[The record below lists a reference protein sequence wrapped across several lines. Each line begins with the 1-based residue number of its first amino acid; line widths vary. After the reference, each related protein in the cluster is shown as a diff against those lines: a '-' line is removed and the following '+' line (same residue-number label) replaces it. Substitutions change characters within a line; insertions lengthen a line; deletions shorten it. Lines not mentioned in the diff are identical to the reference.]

1 LKKILGYFAALAS
14 GAGFLMPR
22 SLRAGKRNWLWIAP
36 CLAIAALIGAPRV
49 ARAFRQWE
57 VAMRQAALQEARA
70 AVAAGA
76 DGLPDLAALTD
87 PAASSSDPD
96 SRDNAEIRSL
106 VMAAELGPRTP
117 ETQQMLLEIAAQER
131 VRWADPFAVPA
142 SVSSPGTRT
151 WRSIGPQ
158 AARTEFNSTFYKAM
172 DSGRPTA
179 IAIHPTQPNTIFVAT
194 SGGGLWS
201 ARDFNGNYPTWT
213 PLTETL
219 GSLAVG
225 AFAIDPNAAADGT
238 VTIWLGLGDAFD
250 QQSGV
255 LVKGT
260 WTPSAAGVS
269 PPATATW
276 GAPIVLS
283 TASHPADLKPSAAL
297 NVRDIQIDP
306 LNGNHVLV
314 ATNEGLYQS
323 TDGAT
328 FTVSDLPNSIGLTRE
343 SAWQIVYLGS
353 AAGQSSWMVS
363 GVYACPFIA
372 GMTVPPS
379 PPSAGTGSFTC
390 PGDAAAAHY
399 NAGDLWKST
408 DSGGTWTS
416 ARAAG
421 AFPSPITTN
430 VRIDVGRIA
439 LGAGPTAD
447 PTKTVIYAQS
457 GTAQETSIPAG
468 CFAAPPV
475 PTGGILC
482 TFVAQ
487 TAWYL
492 KSIDGGATWATI
504 ATGLNTTVTRP
515 APQPALVLQP
525 TGLVNPTT
533 LVGDPTFD
541 NRNTGCTVM
550 NLGHVQSWYNLS
562 VSVDPANPNRAIF
575 GGDLCSAITKDG
587 GATYSAASHWLP
599 QGGSGF
605 TANGFLPYVHA
616 DWHASLAYR
625 DAAANQTVLLAGTDG
640 GLFVTRNIWDVPTP
654 ELGQWQQ
661 PDVGLTTHLFY
672 GLGTGDPTLGNP
684 NLVFG
689 GLQDN
694 GTRWRLVQDESFI
707 QEFNAGNWDQI
718 LGGDGFG
725 AAATSDTIGQ
735 NQVYWISVNGSR
747 RFCRPRA
754 RDCSQATRIENG
766 VEIPNWT
773 NPGTL
778 GVPDPFLIRY
788 APLGDDTSGVL
799 SATSN
804 FAVAWFIDQ
813 FDRASIRNLGNTN
826 GMNVDGVVASRPI
839 RGMGVRASPYR
850 YTLDGL
856 PNTRLYGGVTV
867 SGATA
872 MASFLIVDHGPV
884 PAPPPAT
891 IVGKNSVHFAGVT
904 GVGTGTIWIGNGSDI
919 AMPQNPASL
928 GGTDSKAT
936 WLVASNSVLS
946 NAVNCADP
954 KAANCDPAVVIPP
967 AIGHLYKTIDAGTT
981 WTPFHGD
988 GSGFDLPNVP
998 IYVIKYDP
1006 ADTTDQT
1013 IWVGTE
1019 LGVYRT
1025 TDGGTTW
1032 GRYGLGLPMVRVTDL
1047 QIANNGSVVRVSTYG
1062 RGVWEVYPNS
1072 EPAVAAG
1079 TGDFDR
1085 GKVIDFFD
1093 LSSLT
1098 ARMGSDPDA
1107 TTNLVY
1113 DASVDLS
1120 TAIPTGKTKTTIDEA
1135 DLTALL
1141 AKFGSNL
1148 P

>member
-1 LKKILGYFAALAS
+1 LAKILEFLQALAW
-14 GAGFLMPR
+14 GALLFGRR
-22 SLRAGKRNWLWIAP
+22 SHRVGKKKWLWIAA
-36 CLAIAALIGAPRV
+36 CAAIAALIAAPRV
-49 ARAFRQWE
+49 ARAFKQWE
-57 VAMRQAALQEARA
+57 YAQRQAALQEARA

-76 DGLPDLAALTD
+76 DGVPDLATLID
-87 PAASSSDPD
+87 PNANPSDPD

-117 ETQQMLLEIAAQER
+117 ETQQMLLEVAAQQR
-131 VRWADPFAVPA
+131 VLWADPFGVPA
-142 SVSSPGTRT
+142 GVSSPGTRT

-179 IAIHPTQPNTIFVAT
+179 IAMHPTQPNTIFVAT

-213 PLTETL
+213 PLTDTL
-219 GSLAVG
+219 GSLAIG
-225 AFAIDPNAAADGT
+225 AFAINPNAAPDGS

-269 PPATATW
+269 PPASATW

-283 TASHPADLKPSAAL
+283 TPTHPADSKPSAAL

-306 LNGNHVLV
+306 LSPNHILV

-328 FTVSDLPNSIGLTRE
+328 FTLTDLPNGIPATRE

-353 AAGQSSWMVS
+353 AAGQSSWLVS
-363 GVYACPFIA
+363 GVYACPFIP
-372 GMTVPPS
+372 GMSVPPS
-379 PPSAGTGSFTC
+379 PPAAGTGLLAC
-390 PGDAAAAHY
+390 PGDATHY

-408 DSGGTWTS
+408 DSGATWTA
-416 ARAAG
+416 ARVAG

-430 VRIDVGRIA
+430 PRIDVGRIA
-439 LGAGPTAD
+439 LGAGSTTD
-447 PTKTVIYAQS
+447 PTKTVVYAQS
-457 GTAQETSIPAG
+457 GTAQETSLPAG

-475 PTGGILC
+475 PAGGTLC
-482 TFVAQ
+482 TFVTQ

-492 KSIDGGATWATI
+492 KSSDGGTNWVTI
-504 ATGLNTTVTRP
+504 AKGLNVTTPSLIT
-515 APQPALVLQP
+515 P
-525 TGLVNPTT
+525 TPLVNPTT

-541 NRNTGCTVM
+541 NRNTGCTGM
-550 NLGHVQSWYNLS
+550 NLAHVQSWYNLS
-562 VSVDPANPNRAIF
+562 VSVDPADANRAIF

-587 GATYSAASHWLP
+587 GATYSAASHWVP

-605 TANGFLPYVHA
+605 TANGFLPYVHS
-616 DWHASLAYR
+616 DWHTSLAYR
-625 DAAANQTVLLAGTDG
+625 DLAANQTVLLAGTDG

-661 PDVGLTTHLFY
+661 PNVGLTTHLFY
-672 GLGTGDPTLGNP
+672 SVGSGDPTLGNP
-684 NLVFG
+684 NVVFG

-694 GTRWRLVQDESFI
+694 GTRWRLVQDDNFI
-707 QEFNAGNWDQI
+707 LEFNAGNWDQI

-754 RDCSQATRIENG
+754 HDCSQATRIENG

-773 NPGTL
+773 LTALANI
-778 GVPDPFLIRY
+778 PDPFLIRY
-788 APLGDDTSGVL
+788 TPLGDDTSGVL

-813 FDRASIRNLGNTN
+813 FDRASVRNLGNTN
-826 GMNVDGVVASRPI
+826 AVSVDGVVSARAI
-839 RGMGVRASPYR
+839 RGMGLRASPYR

-856 PNTRLYGGVTV
+856 ANTRLYGGVTI

-872 MASFLIVDHGPV
+872 MASFIIVDHGPP
-884 PAPPPAT
+884 PAPPPVT
-891 IVGKNSVHFAGVT
+891 FVSPNSVHFAGVT

-919 AMPQNPASL
+919 AMPQNPTSL
-928 GGTDSKAT
+928 GGSDSKQT
-936 WLVASNSVLS
+936 WLVSSNSVLS
-946 NAVNCADP
+946 NAVNCANP
-954 KAANCDPAVVIPP
+954 ATANCDPAVVIP
-967 AIGHLYKTIDAGTT
+967 AQIGHLFKTTDRGGT
-981 WTPFHGD
+981 WTPFHGN

-1019 LGVYRT
+1019 IGVYRT
-1025 TDGGTTW
+1025 TDGGATW
-1032 GRYGLGLPMVRVTDL
+1032 GPYGLGLPMVRVTDI
-1047 QIANNGSVVRVSTYG
+1047 QISANGSLVRVSTYG
-1062 RGVWEVYPNS
+1062 RGVWEIYPNS
-1072 EPAVAAG
+1072 EAALAAG
-1079 TGDFDR
+1079 SGDFDR

-1093 LSSLT
+1093 MTSLA
-1098 ARMGSDPDA
+1098 ARMGADPDA

-1113 DASVDLS
+1113 DSSLDLN
-1120 TAIPTGKTKTTIDEA
+1120 TAVPSGKTKTTIDET
-1135 DLTALL
+1135 DLAALL